1 MFEDASPMSVS
12 DRLMVTL
19 FDHDH
24 DHDVVDA

>member
-24 DHDVVDA
+24 DVVDA